1 MQGKSG
7 RFPPP
12 ITTADQSRRLTSI
25 QVLGLRLFT
34 SQGADMLRVWPPADG
49 GVRRPTNTTAL
60 ASAATPWP
68 TAQAP
73 GLTPLPAVG

>member
-1 MQGKSG
+1 
-7 RFPPP
+7 
-12 ITTADQSRRLTSI
+12 
-25 QVLGLRLFT
+25 
-34 SQGADMLRVWPPADG
+34 MLRVWPPADG